1 MGRAPTSAS
10 QGVLAMSMK
19 WEKIQSCEPRHEF
32 ASGAFY
38 RSPVPGGWLLMIFWQ
53 MGHPGGPAMCFYP
66 DPEHEWDGQSLSLK
80 GFEHHRA
87 GKDPAE
93 SR

>member
-1 MGRAPTSAS
+1 
-10 QGVLAMSMK
+10 MSMK

-32 ASGAFY
+32 ANGAFY

-66 DPEHEWDGQSLSLK
+66 DPTHSWDGNSLTS
-80 GFEHHRA
+80 
-87 GKDPAE
+87 AE
-93 SR
+93 LMREPDKADHEAAHLSV